1 MYNGILTIE
10 MVLWPMDSLSIRI
23 GHYILALI
31 LVIRQYD
38 TSTTSFA
45 HACFDFIIRGDQK
58 IRVYHIE

>member
-1 MYNGILTIE
+1 MDNGILTIE

-23 GHYILALI
+23 GHEISALT

-45 HACFDFIIRGDQK
+45 HACLHFIIRGD
-58 IRVYHIE
+58 